1 MANNLLLNQERHIIM
16 MLSRTYS
23 IWLSVGG
30 KMAPRLYTFQF
41 GRVLVVGRQF
51 TNKGEFYTTVF
62 SAKKPVSDQFN
73 KFLFLD
79 VQNLSVNQETF
90 FVGKLVK
97 YKAKEEDVV
106 IEDSSV
112 LGTSIVDNAVVAQPE
127 FVLHP
132 FTGII
137 AFRSM
142 PSLFS
147 PRQLRDKFAR
157 LVEASFDN
165 FFISTRVE
173 AVNEEFE
180 IQEQFQRFRAIKCIS
195 VDLHPSNPHN
205 GDLWKHIDEEI
216 KAYGAA
222 EYQQQLKA
230 PDDGSLNKE
239 KLQQSDVYAGLIM
252 ASDGY
257 GYASVEGVLED
268 GQRVKVTTAD
278 NPTEAKTTLDGD
290 SEHLINQLVRTFQS
304 VWKRTKH
311 ESKN

>member
-1 MANNLLLNQERHIIM
+1 
-16 MLSRTYS
+16 
-23 IWLSVGG
+23 
-30 KMAPRLYTFQF
+30 MAPRLYTFQF
-41 GRVLVVGRQF
+41 GRVLVVGRSV
-51 TNKGEFYTTVF
+51 TDKAEFFSKVF
-62 SAKKPVSDQFN
+62 SVKRPVSDQFN

-79 VQNLSVNQETF
+79 VQSLSINQETF

-106 IEDSSV
+106 IEDDSA
-112 LGTSIVDNAVVAQPE
+112 LGTSIVENAVVAQPE

-147 PRQLRDKFAR
+147 PRQFRDKFAR

-165 FFISTRVE
+165 FFINTKVE

-180 IQEQFQRFRAIKCIS
+180 IQEQFKRLRSIKHIS

-205 GDLWKHIDEEI
+205 RDLWKHVDEEI
-216 KAYGAA
+216 KSYGAV
-222 EYQQQLKA
+222 EYLQQLIA
-230 PDDGSLNKE
+230 PNDGSLSKE
-239 KLQQSDVYAGLIM
+239 KLEQSDIFAGIIM

-257 GYASVEGVLED
+257 GYASIEGVLED

-278 NPTEAKTTLDGD
+278 NPTEAKTNIDGD
-290 SEHLINQLVRTFQS
+290 NEHLVNQLIRTFQT

-311 ESKN
+311 ELKD